1 MNALEELKN
10 AQRELSAIVEQIE
23 YIQTLDGKEWSREVE
38 QLCVDLEQ
46 ATKRVKTITY
56 RLRQ

>member
-10 AQRELSAIVEQIE
+10 AQRELSAIVDQIE
-23 YIQTLDGKEWSREVE
+23 YIQTLDGKEWSGEVE
-38 QLCVDLEQ
+38 QLCVELEQ
-46 ATKRVKTITY
+46 TTKRVKEITY

>member
-10 AQRELSAIVEQIE
+10 AQRELSAIVDRIE
-23 YIQTLDGKEWSREVE
+23 YIQTLDGKEWSGEVE
-38 QLCVDLEQ
+38 QLCVELER
-46 ATKRVKTITY
+46 ATKRVKEITY